1 MSPQT
6 IAWTGFALFVVAA
19 MVIDLGVI
27 HRKAHVVGMRE
38 ALAWSAFWIGS
49 ALVFNVI
56 IFFWHGKVE
65 ALEFL
70 TGYLIELSLSVD
82 NLFVFLVIFA
92 YFRVP
97 AIYQHKVLFWGIL
110 GALVMRAIFITF
122 GIALIARFE
131 WIIYIFGAFLI
142 FTGVKMA
149 FQEDKEI
156 HPERNPLLK
165 LLRKIMPVTPD
176 YVDGRFFVR
185 QAGKLFATPLFVVI
199 IMVEATD
206 LMFAV
211 DSVPAILSITQKPFI
226 VYTSNVFAIMG
237 LRTFYFALAG
247 LMNLF
252 HFLHYGLAV
261 ILVFVGI
268 KMVMANFY
276 HLPVAVAL
284 GVVVSVL
291 AISIIASL
299 IWPKKKAAEA
309 ANIEIRP

>member
-6 IAWTGFALFVVAA
+6 IAWTGFALFVATA
-19 MVIDLGVI
+19 MVLDLGVI

-38 ALAWSAFWIGS
+38 ALAWSAFWISS
-49 ALVFNVI
+49 ALAFNVI
-56 IFFWHGKVE
+56 IFFWHGKTE

-82 NLFVFLVIFA
+82 NLFVFLMIFA

-110 GALVMRAIFITF
+110 GALIMRAIFITF
-122 GIALIARFE
+122 GIALIEKFE

-142 FTGVKMA
+142 FTGIKMA

-165 LLRKIMPVTPD
+165 LLRSIMPVTPD
-176 YVDGRFFVR
+176 YVDGKFFIR
-185 QAGKLFATPLFVVI
+185 QAGKLFATPLFIVI

-268 KMVMANFY
+268 KMVLANFY

-291 AISIIASL
+291 ALSIIASL
-299 IWPKKKAAEA
+299 IWPKKKAPESMKAESK
-309 ANIEIRP
+309 P